1 MPRQRYSPA
10 EIDYPRR
17 LFETEFDERLPY
29 ATRVNSRE
37 AYPGV
42 LRPLDL
48 TAVQVP
54 NDHGIRRQLRDLGI
68 HRIDPPGLL
77 TTRVHQGRLYT
88 NLSWVLWMAD
98 MLPGASA
105 ADFEAQLF
113 GQHIPF
119 KITRPAIPERDRL
132 RARLFAPR
140 FYAVCTAS
148 LALCGPRLARD
159 LGLRAAMHL
168 ADQSNAE
175 LDALIEPYQK
185 QLMIAC
191 DWNTR
196 ATIFGLIMISALSRI
211 AGPERAKHIV
221 PILSDLG
228 DIESAAPARRIR
240 EIAQLAKART
250 PALGEALA
258 ASGERWDTLARLDPD
273 AHASLRATIDR
284 YGYRSVAE
292 FLISAPSWSDDPTP
306 VMDAFTGLLKSSAH
320 ERSGAGE
327 SRIAAHAA
335 LLAGL
340 SPARRVIVRM
350 LVLGARSGA
359 RARERAKA
367 CLIIRVDMLRKLF
380 REAGRRFTAEFRID
394 VPADLYY
401 LSLEE
406 VRNTLQGASSTNLSA
421 ICAERKR
428 ETARLEAL
436 PGPELICGIDPV
448 SIAPETRDAEHP
460 VFKGLGVSGQIVEGH
475 ARVVLDTDALDAFEP
490 GEILVAPHTDAG
502 WTPYF
507 TLAAGVIVETG
518 GLLTHTST
526 VARELGLAAIVNV
539 RDCTAMI
546 RTGDRLRLDPGTGEV
561 TVLARAAPVSLE
573 TQLA

>member
-1 MPRQRYSPA
+1 VYSSA
-10 EIDYPRR
+10 EIEYPRR
-17 LFETEFDERLPY
+17 WFETELDERLPY

-68 HRIDPPGLL
+68 YRIDPPGLL

-119 KITRPAIPERDRL
+119 RITRPPIPDRDRM
-132 RARLFAPR
+132 RARIFAPR

-148 LALCGPRLARD
+148 LALCGPRLTRH
-159 LGLRAAMHL
+159 LRLRAAL
-168 ADQSNAE
+168 RLTDKSDAE
-175 LDALIEPYQK
+175 LDALVEPYQME
-185 QLMIAC
+185 LMSAC

-196 ATIFGLIMISALSRI
+196 ASIFGLIMISALSRI
-211 AGPERAKHIV
+211 AGPKRAKHIV

-240 EIAQLAKART
+240 EVSQLAKSRT

-258 ASGERWDTLARLDPD
+258 ASGERWNTLARLDPE
-273 AHASLRATIDR
+273 AHASLRATVDR

-292 FLISAPSWSDDPTP
+292 FLISAPSWSEDPTP
-306 VMDAFTGLLKSSAH
+306 VIDAFTGLLKSSAH
-320 ERSGAGE
+320 EKGGAREARS
-327 SRIAAHAA
+327 AARAA
-335 LLAGL
+335 LLEGL
-340 SPARRVIVRM
+340 SPLRKAVVR
-350 LVLGARSGA
+350 LLIRGAHSGA
-359 RARERAKA
+359 PAGERAKA
-367 CLIIRVDMLRKLF
+367 CLIIRVDMIRKVF
-380 REAGRRFTAEFRID
+380 REVARRLTAESRID
-394 VPADLYY
+394 TVADLYY
-401 LSLEE
+401 FTLEE
-406 VRNTLQGASSTNLSA
+406 VRNTLQGASMNLRA
-421 ICAERKR
+421 LCAERKE

-436 PGPELICGIDPV
+436 PEPELICGFEPV
-448 SIAPETRDAEHP
+448 SIRPETRDTEHP
-460 VFKGLGVSGQIVEGH
+460 VFKGLGVSGEIVEGR
-475 ARVVLDTDALDAFEP
+475 ARVVFDTDSLDAFEP

-507 TLAAGVIVETG
+507 TLASGVIVETG

-539 RDCTAMI
+539 RDCTTMI
-546 RTGDRLRLDPGTGEV
+546 KSGDLLRLDPGTGEV
-561 TVLARAAPVSLE
+561 TVLARAAPVPLE

>member
-1 MPRQRYSPA
+1 LYSPA
-10 EIDYPRR
+10 EIEFPHL
-17 LFETEFDERLPY
+17 LFDMDFDERLPY

-68 HRIDPPGLL
+68 YRIDPPGLL

-119 KITRPAIPERDRL
+119 RITRPIILREDRL

-140 FYAVCTAS
+140 FYAACTAS
-148 LALCGPRLARD
+148 LAVCGPRLNRH
-159 LGLRAAMHL
+159 LRLRSAMRVTEK
-168 ADQSNAE
+168 SNAQ
-175 LDALIEPYQK
+175 LDALIEPFQE
-185 QLMIAC
+185 QLMKAC

-211 AGPERAKHIV
+211 AGAERAKHII

-240 EIAQLAKART
+240 EIAQLAKSRT
-250 PALGEALA
+250 AALGETLG
-258 ASGERWDTLARLDPD
+258 ASDNRWKTLALLDPD
-273 AHASLRATIDR
+273 AYASLRATVER

-292 FLISAPSWSDDPTP
+292 FLISAPSWSEDPTP
-306 VMDAFTGLLKSSAH
+306 VIDAFTGLLKSSTHEKGGAREARSVAH
-320 ERSGAGE
+320 R
-327 SRIAAHAA
+327 A

-340 SPARRVIVRM
+340 SPFRRVIVRM
-350 LVLGARSGA
+350 LIRGAHSGA

-367 CLIIRVDMLRKLF
+367 CLIIRVDMIRRLF
-380 REAGRRFTAEFRID
+380 REVARRWVEESRID
-394 VPADLYY
+394 AVQDLYY

-406 VRNTLQGASSTNLSA
+406 VRKALRGDLTLNLRE
-421 ICAERKR
+421 ICAERKS
-428 ETARLEAL
+428 ETTRLEGL
-436 PGPELICGIDPV
+436 PEPELIFGSEPV
-448 SIAPETRDAEHP
+448 SIAVQTRDSQHP
-460 VFKGLGVSGQIVEGH
+460 VFKGLGVSGAVVEGR

-507 TLAAGVIVETG
+507 TLASGVIVETG

-539 RDCTAMI
+539 RDCTTMI
-546 RTGDRLRLDPGTGEV
+546 TTGDQLRLDPGTGEV
-561 TVLARAAPVSLE
+561 TVLRRAVGHTRGTELV
-573 TQLA
+573 

>member
-1 MPRQRYSPA
+1 LYSPA
-10 EIDYPRR
+10 EIEFPHR
-17 LFETEFDERLPY
+17 LFDMDFDERLPY

-68 HRIDPPGLL
+68 YRIDPPGLL

-119 KITRPAIPERDRL
+119 RITRPIILREDRL

-140 FYAVCTAS
+140 FYAACTAS
-148 LALCGPRLARD
+148 LAVCGPRLNRH
-159 LGLRAAMHL
+159 LRMRSEMRVTEK
-168 ADQSNAE
+168 SNAQLE
-175 LDALIEPYQK
+175 PLIEPFQE

-211 AGPERAKHIV
+211 AGPERAKHII

-240 EIAQLAKART
+240 EIAQLSKSRT
-250 PALGEALA
+250 VALA
-258 ASGERWDTLARLDPD
+258 ETLVASDNRWDTLARLDPD
-273 AHASLRATIDR
+273 AYASLRATVDR

-292 FLISAPSWSDDPTP
+292 FLISAPSWSEDPTP
-306 VMDAFTGLLKSSAH
+306 VIDAFTGLLKSSSHEKGGAREARTVAH
-320 ERSGAGE
+320 R
-327 SRIAAHAA
+327 A

-340 SPARRVIVRM
+340 SPFRRVIVRM
-350 LVLGARSGA
+350 LIRGAHSGA

-367 CLIIRVDMLRKLF
+367 CLIIRVDMIRRLF
-380 REAGRRFTAEFRID
+380 REVARRWVAESRID
-394 VPADLYY
+394 AVQDLYY

-406 VRNTLQGASSTNLSA
+406 VRKALRGDLTMNLRE
-421 ICAERKR
+421 ICAGRKS

-436 PGPELICGIDPV
+436 PEPELIFGSEPV
-448 SIAPETRDAEHP
+448 SIAMQTRDSQHP
-460 VFKGLGVSGQIVEGH
+460 VFKGLGVSGAVVEGR

-507 TLAAGVIVETG
+507 TLASGVIVETG

-539 RDCTAMI
+539 RDCTTMI
-546 RTGDRLRLDPGTGEV
+546 ATGDQLRLDPGTGEV
-561 TVLARAAPVSLE
+561 TVLRRAAGQTRDTELV
-573 TQLA
+573 

>member
-1 MPRQRYSPA
+1 VYSPA
-10 EIDYPRR
+10 DLVFPSK
-17 LFETEFDERLPY
+17 LFEMEFDERLPY

-54 NDHGIRRQLRDLGI
+54 NDHGIRRQLRDLRI
-68 HRIDPPGLL
+68 HTIDPPGLL

-119 KITRPAIPERDRL
+119 RITRPEITQRDRL
-132 RARLFAPR
+132 RARIFAPR
-140 FYAVCTAS
+140 FYSACAAS
-148 LALCGPRLARD
+148 LAVCEPRLHR
-159 LGLRAAMHL
+159 HL
-168 ADQSNAE
+168 ARRGSMQLAGQSSAD

-185 QLMIAC
+185 ELMIAC

-211 AGPERAKHIV
+211 AGPERAKHII

-240 EIAQLAKART
+240 EIAQVARSRT

-258 ASGERWDTLARLDPD
+258 QSERRWDTLERLDPE
-273 AHASLRATIDR
+273 AHASLKAVVGR

-292 FLISAPSWSDDPTP
+292 FLISVPSWSEDPTP
-306 VMDAFTGLLKSSAH
+306 VIDAFTGLLKSSAH
-320 ERSGAGE
+320 EKSGARDAR
-327 SRIAAHAA
+327 SAAHAA

-340 SPARRVIVRM
+340 NPMRAAIVRA
-350 LVLGARSGA
+350 LIHGAHSGA
-359 RARERAKA
+359 RARECAKA

-380 REAGRRFTAEFRID
+380 REVAQRMVAQSRID
-394 VPADLYY
+394 TVPDLYF

-406 VRNTLQGASSTNLSA
+406 VRMALQGGDSTDL
-421 ICAERKR
+421 R
-428 ETARLEAL
+428 ELCGRRRQEVARLESL
-436 PGPELICGIDPV
+436 PEPELICGSEPV
-448 SIAPETRDAEHP
+448 SITAESRDLEHP
-460 VFKGLGVSGQIVEGH
+460 VFKGLGVSGEIVEGR
-475 ARVVLDTDALDAFEP
+475 ARVVFATDDLDAFEP

-526 VARELGLAAIVNV
+526 VARELGLPAIVNV
-539 RDCTAMI
+539 RECTTMI
-546 RTGDRLRLDPGTGEV
+546 KTGDQLRLDPGTGEV
-561 TVLARAAPVSLE
+561 TVLERAAEQPIQP
-573 TQLA
+573 QLG